1 MSRPA
6 RTDDRSQ
13 VAPAERWRA
22 LALLATAMVL
32 SMTTWFSASAV
43 LPQLRTIWALSS
55 TEAAWL
61 TIAVQLGFVTGALI
75 SAVTN
80 LPDRIPARHVFFGAS
95 VGAAT
100 VNGLVALC
108 SGPAA
113 ALPLRFATGCFVAG
127 IYPPA
132 LKVMATWF
140 QRGRGLALG
149 VMVGALTVGSA
160 LPHRING
167 IGGLPWQQVVLAASV
182 STLAGGLIAQLLV
195 RDGPFPFP
203 RGSFEPRYLLRAFA
217 DPGVRLA
224 NLGYFGH
231 MWELYAMW
239 SWFAVFLGE
248 SLHAANPTA
257 STKTAAGLGT
267 FLVIGA
273 GAVGCYLGGVL
284 GDRWGRT
291 RTTAAAMAISGTCAL
306 LIGLTFGGPLW
317 LVLGVGIL
325 WGVTVVADSAQ
336 FSAMVTE
343 LADQAYVG
351 TALTVQLAVGFSL
364 TVVTIWLVPLL
375 RDAVT
380 WRWAFALLALGPALG
395 VAAMLRLRA
404 RPEASRIAHG
414 RG

>member
-1 MSRPA
+1 LGAVVHRGGLAHHRRAA
-6 RTDDRSQ
+6 RVRD
-13 VAPAERWRA
+13 RA
-22 LALLATAMVL
+22 LV
-32 SMTTWFSASAV
+32 
-43 LPQLRTIWALSS
+43 
-55 TEAAWL
+55 
-61 TIAVQLGFVTGALI
+61 

-100 VNGLVALC
+100 VNALVALC
-108 SGPAA
+108 DGPAA

-160 LPHRING
+160 LPHLING
-167 IGGLPWQQVVLAASV
+167 VGGLPWQQVVLTASAC
-182 STLAGGLIAQLLV
+182 TLAGGLIALLLV

-248 SLHAANPTA
+248 SLRAADPTG
-257 STKTAAGLGT
+257 STRTAAGLGT
-267 FLVIGA
+267 FVVIGA
-273 GAVGCYLGGVL
+273 GAVGCYLGGIL
-284 GDRWGRT
+284 SDRWGRT
-291 RTTAAAMAISGTCAL
+291 RTTAAAMAVSGTCAL
-306 LIGLTFGGPLW
+306 SIRSTFGGPLW

-375 RDAVT
+375 EDTVT

>member
-1 MSRPA
+1 MSLRSRDSLSPG
-6 RTDDRSQ
+6 RT
-13 VAPAERWRA
+13 AGRWRA

-43 LPQLRTIWALSS
+43 LPQLRMEWALSS

-61 TIAVQLGFVTGALI
+61 TIAVQLGFVTGALV
-75 SAVTN
+75 SAITN
-80 LPDRIPARHVFFGAS
+80 LPDRIPARYVFFAAS
-95 VGAAT
+95 VGAAA
-100 VNGLVALC
+100 VNGLVAVC
-108 SGPAA
+108 HGPST

-160 LPHRING
+160 LPHLING
-167 IGGLPWQQVVLAASV
+167 IGGLPWQQVVVAASV
-182 STLAGGLIAQLLV
+182 STLVGGLVVLLLV
-195 RDGPFPFP
+195 HDGPFPFP
-203 RGSFEPRYLLRAFA
+203 PASFEPRYLLRAFA

-248 SLHAANPTA
+248 SLRAADPTS
-257 STKTAAGLGT
+257 STRATAGLGT
-267 FLVIGA
+267 FVVIGA
-273 GAVGCYLGGVL
+273 GAVGCCLGGVL

-291 RTTAAAMAISGTCAL
+291 RTTALAMAISGSCAV
-306 LIGLTFGGPLW
+306 LIGLTFGRPLW
-317 LVLGVGIL
+317 LVLSVGVL
-325 WGVTVVADSAQ
+325 WGLTVVADSAQ

-380 WRWAFALLALGPALG
+380 WRWAFTLLALGPALG

-404 RPEASRIAHG
+404 RPESSRIAHG

>member
-1 MSRPA
+1 MRVKSTVSPPRD
-6 RTDDRSQ
+6 RTTG
-13 VAPAERWRA
+13 RWRA
-22 LALLATAMVL
+22 LTLLAVAMVL

-43 LPQLRTIWALSS
+43 LPQLRTSWTLSS
-55 TEAAWL
+55 TAAAWL
-61 TIAVQLGFVTGALI
+61 TIAVQLGFVTGALV
-75 SAVTN
+75 SAVVN
-80 LPDRIPARHVFFGAS
+80 LPDRVPARYVFFAAS
-95 VGAAT
+95 LGAAA
-100 VNGLVALC
+100 VNALVAAC
-108 SGPAA
+108 HSAST

-149 VMVGALTVGSA
+149 VMVGALTIGSA
-160 LPHRING
+160 LPHLING
-167 IGGLPWQQVVLAASV
+167 VGGLPWQQVVVVSSV
-182 STLAGGLIAQLLV
+182 LTVAGGFIVLLLV
-195 RDGPFPFP
+195 RDGPYPFP
-203 RGSFEPRYLLRAFA
+203 PASFEPRYLLRAFA

-248 SLHAANPTA
+248 SVRAADPGS
-257 STKTAAGLGT
+257 STRAAAGLGT
-267 FLVIGA
+267 FVVIGA
-273 GAVGCYLGGVL
+273 GAVGCFLGGVL

-291 RTTAAAMAISGTCAL
+291 RTTAVAMAISGSCAL
-306 LIGLTFGGPLW
+306 TIGLTFGGPLW
-317 LVLGVGIL
+317 LVLSVGVV
-325 WGVTVVADSAQ
+325 WGLTVVADSAQ

-395 VAAMLRLRA
+395 VAAMLRLRT